1 MNRDAEIITFG
12 CRLNIYES
20 EILKQGIKKSN
31 IKNTSVFNSCAV
43 TSETVR
49 QVKQSIRKRKRE
61 FPDDKIIVT
70 GCAAQIDPKIFSEM
84 EEVDIVSG
92 NLEKRDI
99 NNLIKKDKPKAKI
112 NVSNILENKQNLN
125 SLTDGYDNRSR
136 AFVEIQNGC
145 NHRCTFCII
154 PYGRGNSSSKS
165 VKNIINEINL
175 MLEKGH
181 KEIVLTGV
189 DIASWGHDLETET
202 NLGFLIDKILK
213 GCPDLKRLKLSSMD
227 VIGFDDQ
234 LLEIVSSEKRILPHL
249 HLSLQAGDNMI
260 LKRMKRRHLRED
272 AINLCSK
279 IREKRND
286 MAFGADLITGFP
298 TETDEMFLNTIKIVD
313 ECNLDWLHVFP
324 FSPRPGTPAAKMP
337 QNKKE
342 TSKKRAKILREKG
355 EKIKKAHL
363 KNLVGKEIEVFVEK
377 NNSGHTNQ
385 FAPVKLEDEFLP
397 GTSVIAKIFKSD
409 DNFVYGKS
417 IN

>member
-20 EILKQGIKKSN
+20 EILKQGVKKGN

-61 FPDDKIIVT
+61 FPGDKIIVT
-70 GCAAQIDPKIFSEM
+70 GCAAQIDPKTFSEM

-189 DIASWGHDLETET
+189 DIASWGHDLKTET

-234 LLEIVSSEKRILPHL
+234 LLEIISSEKRILPHL

-409 DNFVYGKS
+409 NNFVYGKS
-417 IN
+417 VN

>member
-20 EILKQGIKKSN
+20 EILKQGVKKGN

-70 GCAAQIDPKIFSEM
+70 GCAAQIDPKTFSEM

-99 NNLIKKDKPKAKI
+99 NNLIKKNKLKAKI

-136 AFVEIQNGC
+136 AFIEIQNGC

-154 PYGRGNSSSKS
+154 PYGRGKSSSKS

-189 DIASWGHDLETET
+189 DIASWGHDLETKT

-298 TETDEMFLNTIKIVD
+298 TETDEMFFNTVKIVD

-342 TSKKRAKILREKG
+342 TSKKRAKILRDKG
-355 EKIKKAHL
+355 EEIKKAHL

-397 GTSVIAKIFKSD
+397 GTSVITKIFKSD

>member
-70 GCAAQIDPKIFSEM
+70 GCAAQIDPKTFSEM
-84 EEVDIVSG
+84 EEVEIVSG

-355 EKIKKAHL
+355 EEIKKAHL

>member
-20 EILKQGIKKSN
+20 EILKQGIKKRN

-70 GCAAQIDPKIFSEM
+70 GCAAQIDPKTFSEM

-92 NLEKRDI
+92 NLEKREI

-355 EKIKKAHL
+355 EEIKKAHL

>member
-70 GCAAQIDPKIFSEM
+70 GCAAQIDPKTFSEM

-165 VKNIINEINL
+165 VKNITNEINL

-355 EKIKKAHL
+355 EEIKKAHL

>member
-20 EILKQGIKKSN
+20 EILKQGVKKGN

-70 GCAAQIDPKIFSEM
+70 GCAAQIDPKTFSEM

-154 PYGRGNSSSKS
+154 PYGRGKSSSKS

-189 DIASWGHDLETET
+189 DIASWGHDLETKT

-234 LLEIVSSEKRILPHL
+234 LLEIVSNEKRILPHL

-342 TSKKRAKILREKG
+342 TSKKRAKILRDKG
-355 EKIKKAHL
+355 EEIKKAHL

-397 GTSVIAKIFKSD
+397 GTSVITKIFKSD

>member
-1 MNRDAEIITFG
+1 MKRNAEIITFG

-20 EILKQGIKKSN
+20 EILKQGVKDNN
-31 IKNTSVFNSCAV
+31 IENTSIFNSCAV

-70 GCAAQIDPKIFSEM
+70 GCAAQTEPKTFSEM
-84 EEVDIVSG
+84 DDVDLVSG
-92 NLEKRDI
+92 NIEKRNI
-99 NNLIKKDKPKAKI
+99 NNLISNEFSKSKI
-112 NVSNILENKQNLN
+112 NVGNIMDNKQELN
-125 SLTDGYDNRSR
+125 SLTDGYDDRSR
-136 AFVEIQNGC
+136 AFIEIQNGC

-165 VKNIINEINL
+165 VKNIISEINL
-175 MLEKGH
+175 MLETGH

-189 DIASWGHDLETET
+189 DIASWGHDLEKKS
-202 NLGFLIDKILK
+202 NLGFLISKILI
-213 GCPDLKRLKLSSMD
+213 GCPNLKRLKLSSMD
-227 VIGFDDQ
+227 IIGFDDQ
-234 LLEIVSSEKRILPHL
+234 LLDIVSSEKRVLPHL

-279 IREKRND
+279 IRGKRKD
-286 MAFGADLITGFP
+286 VAFGADLITGFP
-298 TETDEMFLNTIKIVD
+298 TETNQMFLNTLKIVD

-337 QNKKE
+337 QNKREVSKE
-342 TSKKRAKILREKG
+342 RARILRNKG
-355 EKIKKAHL
+355 EEIKKLHL
-363 KNLVGKEIEVFVEK
+363 NNLVGKEVEVFVEK

-385 FAPVKLEDEFLP
+385 FAPVKLEDNFLP
-397 GTSVIAKIFKSD
+397 GSSVIAKIIKSD
-409 DNFVYGKS
+409 NNYVYGKS
-417 IN
+417 ID

>member
-1 MNRDAEIITFG
+1 MSRDAEIITFG

-20 EILKQGIKKSN
+20 EILKQGIKKDN

-49 QVKQSIRKRKRE
+49 QVRQSIRKRKRE

-70 GCAAQIDPKIFSEM
+70 GCAAQIEPKTFSDM
-84 EEVDIVSG
+84 KEVDIVLG

-99 NNLIKKDKPKAKI
+99 KKLIDGNKANTKI
-112 NVSNILENKQNLN
+112 NVSNILENKQKLN
-125 SLTDGYDNRSR
+125 SLVDGYDNRSR
-136 AFVEIQNGC
+136 AFIEIQNGC

-154 PYGRGNSSSKS
+154 PYGRGNSTSKS
-165 VKNIINEINL
+165 VKNIISEINL

-189 DIASWGHDLETET
+189 DIASWGHDLESKS
-202 NLGFLIDKILK
+202 NLGFLVNKILK
-213 GCPDLKRLKLSSMD
+213 GCPDLNRLKLSSMD
-227 VIGFDDQ
+227 VIGFDEQ
-234 LLEIVSSEKRILPHL
+234 LLEIITSEKRILPHL

-272 AINLCSK
+272 AINLCSE
-279 IREKRND
+279 IRKKRKD

-298 TETDEMFLNTIKIVD
+298 TETDEMFLNTMKIVD

-342 TSKKRAKILREKG
+342 VAKERARILRGKG
-355 EKIKKAHL
+355 EEIKKLHL
-363 KNLVGKEIEVFVEK
+363 GSLVGKEVEVFVEK

-385 FAPVKLEDEFLP
+385 FAPVKLEDDFLP
-397 GTSVIAKIFKSD
+397 GSSVIAKIVKSD
-409 DNFVYGKS
+409 SNFVYGKS

>member
-70 GCAAQIDPKIFSEM
+70 GCAAQIDPKTFSEM

-92 NLEKRDI
+92 NLEKRYI
-99 NNLIKKDKPKAKI
+99 NNLIKKDNPKAKI

-355 EKIKKAHL
+355 EEIKKAHL

>member
-70 GCAAQIDPKIFSEM
+70 GCAAQIDPKTFSEM

-363 KNLVGKEIEVFVEK
+363 KNLVGKEVEVFVEK

>member
-20 EILKQGIKKSN
+20 EILKQGVKKGN

-70 GCAAQIDPKIFSEM
+70 GCAAQIDPKTFSEM

-99 NNLIKKDKPKAKI
+99 NNLIKKNKLKAKI

-189 DIASWGHDLETET
+189 DIASWGHDLETKT

-342 TSKKRAKILREKG
+342 TSKKRAKILRDKG
-355 EKIKKAHL
+355 EEIKKAHL

-377 NNSGHTNQ
+377 NNNGHTNQ

-397 GTSVIAKIFKSD
+397 GTSVITKIFKSD

>member
-1 MNRDAEIITFG
+1 MNRNAEIITFG

-20 EILKQGIKKSN
+20 EILKQGVKKAN

-61 FPDDKIIVT
+61 FPNDKIIVT
-70 GCAAQIDPKIFSEM
+70 GCAAQIDPKTFSEM

-99 NNLIKKDKPKAKI
+99 NSLIKKDKPKVKI

-342 TSKKRAKILREKG
+342 TSKKRAKILRDKG
-355 EKIKKAHL
+355 EEIKKAHL

>member
-61 FPDDKIIVT
+61 FPGDKIIVT
-70 GCAAQIDPKIFSEM
+70 GCAAQIDPKTFSEM

-92 NLEKRDI
+92 NLEKREI

-355 EKIKKAHL
+355 EEIKKAHL

>member
-20 EILKQGIKKSN
+20 EILKQEVKKGN

-70 GCAAQIDPKIFSEM
+70 GCAAQIDPKTFSEM

-99 NNLIKKDKPKAKI
+99 NNLIKKDKLEAKI

-355 EKIKKAHL
+355 EEIKKAHL

-377 NNSGHTNQ
+377 NKSGHTNQ

-397 GTSVIAKIFKSD
+397 GTSVITKIFKSD

>member
-1 MNRDAEIITFG
+1 MNRNAEIITFG

-20 EILKQGIKKSN
+20 EILKQGVKKAN

-61 FPDDKIIVT
+61 FPNDKIIVT
-70 GCAAQIDPKIFSEM
+70 GCAAQIDPKTFSEM

-99 NNLIKKDKPKAKI
+99 NSLIKKDKPKVKI

-165 VKNIINEINL
+165 VKNIISEINL

-213 GCPDLKRLKLSSMD
+213 GCPELKRLKLSSMD

-234 LLEIVSSEKRILPHL
+234 LLEIISSEKRILPHL

-355 EKIKKAHL
+355 EEIKKAHL

-409 DNFVYGKS
+409 NNFVYGKS

>member
-20 EILKQGIKKSN
+20 EILKQGVKKGS

-70 GCAAQIDPKIFSEM
+70 GCAAQIDPKTFSEM

-92 NLEKRDI
+92 NLEKRYI
-99 NNLIKKDKPKAKI
+99 NNLIKKDNPKAKI

-355 EKIKKAHL
+355 EEIKKAHL

>member
-70 GCAAQIDPKIFSEM
+70 GCAAQIDPKTFSEM

-99 NNLIKKDKPKAKI
+99 NNLIKKDNPKAKI

-154 PYGRGNSSSKS
+154 PSGRGNSSSKS

-355 EKIKKAHL
+355 EEIKKAHL
-363 KNLVGKEIEVFVEK
+363 KNLVGKEVEVFVEK

>member
-20 EILKQGIKKSN
+20 EILKQGVKKGN

-49 QVKQSIRKRKRE
+49 QVKQSIRKRKRQ

-70 GCAAQIDPKIFSEM
+70 GCAAQIDPKTFSEM

-189 DIASWGHDLETET
+189 DIASWGHDLETKT

-279 IREKRND
+279 IRENRND

-355 EKIKKAHL
+355 EEIKKAHL

-397 GTSVIAKIFKSD
+397 GTSVITKIFKSD

>member
-20 EILKQGIKKSN
+20 EILKQGVKKGN

-70 GCAAQIDPKIFSEM
+70 GCAAQIDPKTFSEM

-99 NNLIKKDKPKAKI
+99 NNLIKKDKLKAKI

-409 DNFVYGKS
+409 NNFVYGKS
-417 IN
+417 VN

>member
-70 GCAAQIDPKIFSEM
+70 GCAAQIDPKTFSEM

-165 VKNIINEINL
+165 VKNITNEINL

>member
-61 FPDDKIIVT
+61 FPGDKIIVT
-70 GCAAQIDPKIFSEM
+70 GCAAQIDPKTFSEM

-279 IREKRND
+279 IREKRSD

-409 DNFVYGKS
+409 NNFVYGKS
-417 IN
+417 VN

>member
-1 MNRDAEIITFG
+1 MNIDAEIITFG

-20 EILKQGIKKSN
+20 EILKQGVKKGN

-70 GCAAQIDPKIFSEM
+70 GCAAQIDPKTFSEM

-99 NNLIKKDKPKAKI
+99 NNLIKKDKLKAKI

-189 DIASWGHDLETET
+189 DIASWGHDLETKT

-298 TETDEMFLNTIKIVD
+298 TETDEMFLNTIKIID

-342 TSKKRAKILREKG
+342 TSKKRAKILRDKG
-355 EKIKKAHL
+355 EEIKKAHL

-397 GTSVIAKIFKSD
+397 GTSVITKIFKSD

>member
-20 EILKQGIKKSN
+20 EILKQGVKKGN

-70 GCAAQIDPKIFSEM
+70 GCAAQIDPKTFSEM

-99 NNLIKKDKPKAKI
+99 NNLIKKDKLKAKI

-189 DIASWGHDLETET
+189 DIASWGHDLETKT

-342 TSKKRAKILREKG
+342 TSKKRAKILRDKG
-355 EKIKKAHL
+355 EEIKKAHL

-397 GTSVIAKIFKSD
+397 GTSVITKIFKSD

>member
-20 EILKQGIKKSN
+20 EILKQGVKKGN

-61 FPDDKIIVT
+61 FPGDKIIVT
-70 GCAAQIDPKIFSEM
+70 GCAAQIDPKTFSEM

-279 IREKRND
+279 IREKRSD

-355 EKIKKAHL
+355 EEIKKAHL

>member
-70 GCAAQIDPKIFSEM
+70 GCAAQIDPKTFSEM

>member
-20 EILKQGIKKSN
+20 EILKQGVKKGN

-61 FPDDKIIVT
+61 FPGDKIIVT
-70 GCAAQIDPKIFSEM
+70 GCAAQIDPKTFSEM

-363 KNLVGKEIEVFVEK
+363 KKLVGKEIEVFVEK

-397 GTSVIAKIFKSD
+397 GTSVITKIFKSD
-409 DNFVYGKS
+409 NNFVYGKS
-417 IN
+417 VN

>member
-20 EILKQGIKKSN
+20 EILKQGVKKSN

-61 FPDDKIIVT
+61 FPGDKIIVT
-70 GCAAQIDPKIFSEM
+70 GCAAQIDPKTFSEM

-99 NNLIKKDKPKAKI
+99 NNLIKKDNPKAKI

-355 EKIKKAHL
+355 EEIKKAHL

>member
-70 GCAAQIDPKIFSEM
+70 GCAAQIDPKTFSEM

-92 NLEKRDI
+92 NLEKRNI
-99 NNLIKKDKPKAKI
+99 NNLIKKGKPKAKI

-249 HLSLQAGDNMI
+249 HLSIQAGDNMI

-355 EKIKKAHL
+355 EEIKKAHL